1 MNGSSVDG
9 PFTMSTSGTF
19 DSIRRKQH
27 RIRTS
32 TFANERCGL
41 AVGGILEV
49 KKEIGANT
57 IDRTRRNSRTSG
69 FIFEHNTCDV
79 NRVRIKLG
87 TRRDRVKPRLETGDR
102 RNYNVEG
109 NIPCGGIRSGRGC
122 SNIVTGGELKEFAEF
137 EAAFCD
143 DGMVFFLACIEAPE
157 VRLGGG
163 SRTKFSQDT
172 EDLPACD
179 GANVNVVPQYSAVCC
194 WHGEWHFGQSRVKG
208 LDPNDSIPLLR
219 KAKCTK
225 KTFYFEIGVGRPNA
239 HVVTVLVRYAGP
251 LNVEFHVN
259 TIPVLDILE
268 QLAGHRNG
276 SSIWVLCIMNTL

>member
-1 MNGSSVDG
+1 
-9 PFTMSTSGTF
+9 
-19 DSIRRKQH
+19 
-27 RIRTS
+27 
-32 TFANERCGL
+32 L
-41 AVGGILEV
+41 
-49 KKEIGANT
+49 
-57 IDRTRRNSRTSG
+57 RTSG
-69 FIFEHNTCDV
+69 VIFEHNTCDV
-79 NRVRIKLG
+79 DRVRIKFG
-87 TRRDRVKPRLETGDR
+87 TRRDRVKPRLETRDR
-102 RNYNVEG
+102 RNYDVEG
-109 NIPCGGIRSGRGC
+109 NIPCGGIRSGRSR
-122 SNIVTGGELKEFAEF
+122 SNIIASSELKELAEF

-143 DGMVFFLACIEAPE
+143 DGMVFFLACVEVSE

-194 WHGEWHFGQSRVKG
+194 RHGEWHFGQSWVKG

-225 KTFYFEIGVGRPNA
+225 KTFYLEIGVGRPNA
-239 HVVTVLVRYAGP
+239 HVVTVLVRYTRP

-259 TIPVLDILE
+259 TIPAMGILE

-276 SSIWVLCIMNTL
+276 SSIWVLCVMNTL